1 MTEVERTKL
10 LKLELLFWGFWK
22 EQGNQH
28 TYAFMPNSLRPSAH
42 NKADLLIKS
51 EDSSLMVI
59 DKYQLCIEGNNSI
72 LRFSNNDYYLK
83 KISENNSRVV
93 LTLEDTEGNLLVF
106 ENVTVM
112 QPELL
117 YSIN

>member
-1 MTEVERTKL
+1 MTEIEKTKL

-22 EQGNQH
+22 EQNDQN

-51 EDSSLMVI
+51 DDSSMLVV
-59 DKYQLCIEGNNSI
+59 DKYHLCVKGNLSI
-72 LRFSNNDYYLK
+72 LNFGNNDYYLK
-83 KISENNSRVV
+83 KVSENNHRVV
-93 LTLEDTEGNLLVF
+93 LILEDEEGKTLVF
-106 ENVTVM
+106 ENVTVT

-117 YSIN
+117 YSVN

>member
-1 MTEVERTKL
+1 MTEIEKTKL

-22 EQGNQH
+22 EQGNQQ

-51 EDSSLMVI
+51 EDNSLLTV
-59 DKYQLCIEGNNSI
+59 DKYQLCIEGDLSI
-72 LRFSNNDYYLK
+72 LRLSNNDFYLK
-83 KISENNSRVV
+83 KVSENNNRVV
-93 LTLEDTEGNLLVF
+93 LTLEDAESNILVF
-106 ENVTVM
+106 ENVTVT
-112 QPELL
+112 QPDLL

>member
-1 MTEVERTKL
+1 MTETERTKL

-22 EQGNQH
+22 EQGNQQ

-51 EDSSLMVI
+51 NDNSLLVV
-59 DKYQLCIEGNNSI
+59 DKYQLCVEGNLSI
-72 LRFSNNDYYLK
+72 LKLSNNEFYLK
-83 KISENNSRVV
+83 KVSENNNRVV
-93 LTLEDTEGNLLVF
+93 LTLEDADGKTLVF
-106 ENVTVM
+106 ENVTVT

-117 YSIN
+117 YSVN

>member
-1 MTEVERTKL
+1 MTEIEKTKL

-28 TYAFMPNSLRPSAH
+28 IYAFMPNSLRPSAH

-51 EDSSLMVI
+51 EDNSLIVV
-59 DKYQLCIEGNNSI
+59 DKYQLCIEGTQSI
-72 LRFSNNDYYLK
+72 LRFSNNDYYLR
-83 KISENNSRVV
+83 KISENNNRVV
-93 LTLEDTEGNLLVF
+93 LTLEDTDGKLLVF

>member
-1 MTEVERTKL
+1 MTEIEKTKL

-22 EQGNQH
+22 EQNNQH
-28 TYAFMPNSLRPSAH
+28 TYAFMPNSLRPSAK
-42 NKADLLIKS
+42 NQADLLIKS
-51 EDSSLMVI
+51 DDNSLMVV
-59 DKYQLCIEGNNSI
+59 DKYQLYIEGTQSI

-83 KISENNSRVV
+83 TISENNNRVV
-93 LTLEDTEGNLLVF
+93 LTLEDADSNRLIF
-106 ENVTVM
+106 ENVTVT

>member
-1 MTEVERTKL
+1 MTEIERNKL

-51 EDSSLMVI
+51 DDNSLLVV
-59 DKYQLCIEGNNSI
+59 DKYQLCVEGD
-72 LRFSNNDYYLK
+72 LKVLKFSNNDFYLK
-83 KISENNSRVV
+83 KVSENNHRVV
-93 LTLEDTEGNLLVF
+93 LTLEDENGKMLVF
-106 ENVTVM
+106 ENVTVT

>member
-1 MTEVERTKL
+1 MTEIEKTKL

-22 EQGNQH
+22 EQGNQQ
-28 TYAFMPNSLRPSAH
+28 TYAFMPNSLRPTAH

-51 EDSSLMVI
+51 EDNSLLVV
-59 DKYQLCIEGNNSI
+59 DKYQLCIEGDLSI
-72 LRFSNNDYYLK
+72 LRFSDNDFYLK
-83 KISENNSRVV
+83 KVSENNNRVV
-93 LTLEDTEGNLLVF
+93 LILEDAESNKLVF
-106 ENVTVM
+106 ENVTVT

>member
-1 MTEVERTKL
+1 MTELERTKL

-22 EQGNQH
+22 EQSNQH

-42 NKADLLIKS
+42 NQADLLIKS
-51 EDSSLMVI
+51 DDNSLMVV
-59 DKYQLCIEGNNSI
+59 DKYRLFIEGTQSI
-72 LRFSNNDYYLK
+72 LRFGNNDYYLK

-93 LTLEDTEGNLLVF
+93 LTLVGEDGQMLVF
-106 ENVTVM
+106 ENVTIA